1 MARTKE
7 TARKTTGGK
16 APSKTTRAPVEA
28 PKKGKKTLPPPVDSD
43 SSDDSSS
50 SSDASSAVIVASKK
64 GSKATKP
71 VAPKKTVVAKPAPK
85 KAAAAKKAAAKKVV
99 GKPSKKAEPVDDD
112 SSSESDSQSGSSLG
126 SDSGS
131 ESGSTSDD
139 SSSSASPPPTPK
151 KGGRASKKVEAS
163 IVLSDSDS
171 DSGSDDVSGSDTS
184 GSSDDDSSSSSVVPP
199 PAPKGRSS
207 KKAETPAPAKPVKG
221 KAETKPVKGSAK
233 AEKVTSETPTSYYIT
248 QADLF
253 KILFGKN
260 KPDSKTVKALT
271 PYIYVPVETDVVVVK
286 FNSGLGAYFAGRWVF
301 DPKTQ
306 AVFAKIEN
314 KKGKPTVVPLE
325 KSDAKDLEST
335 NVWSAGKSTYASEK
349 EIATLLAESV
359 AYHEGLTSGKSTASR
374 GGSEVAEKKAW
385 GDDSSESGD
394 DGVIT
399 DPIDRVS
406 AERKRTT
413 TGGSTVKITAETFG
427 KFVSAQKRVE
437 SKVDTGAI
445 AREAG
450 ISEAE
455 SREIL
460 LKYKFYE
467 SQFPAALTAALVAR
481 PPASRTPA
489 EPAPSRGRD
498 AGSNGGFN
506 QRRSN
511 SAGPAMGGGRQFSN
525 AGGSKRL

>member
-16 APSKTTRAPVEA
+16 APSKAPRAPVEA

-43 SSDDSSS
+43 SSDNSSS
-50 SSDASSAVIVASKK
+50 SSDESSAVIVAPKK
-64 GSKATKP
+64 GSKTTKP

-99 GKPSKKAEPVDDD
+99 GKPSKKAEPVDD

-131 ESGSTSDD
+131 DSDD

-151 KGGRASKKVEAS
+151 KGGRASKKVEAP

-171 DSGSDDVSGSDTS
+171 DSGSDDDSGSEAS
-184 GSSDDDSSSSSVVPP
+184 GSDDDSSSSSSAVPP

-207 KKAETPAPAKPVKG
+207 KKAEVPVP
-221 KAETKPVKGSAK
+221 TKPVKGSAK
-233 AEKVTSETPTSYYIT
+233 VETKTSAGTSKVTSETPTPVSYYIT

-271 PYIYVPVETDVVVVK
+271 PNIYVPVETDVVVVK

-349 EIATLLAESV
+349 DIVTLLAESV

-374 GGSEVAEKKAW
+374 GGSEAAEKKAW

-413 TGGSTVKITAETFG
+413 TGGSGVKITAETFG

-481 PPASRTPA
+481 PPAGRTPA

-511 SAGPAMGGGRQFSN
+511 SAGPAMGGGRQFANS
-525 AGGSKRL
+525 SKRL

>member
-16 APSKTTRAPVEA
+16 APSKTPRAPVEA

-43 SSDDSSS
+43 SSASDSSS
-50 SSDASSAVIVASKK
+50 DESSAVIVAPKK
-64 GSKATKP
+64 GSKI
-71 VAPKKTVVAKPAPK
+71 APKKTVTTKPAPK
-85 KAAAAKKAAAKKVV
+85 KAAKKAAAKKVV
-99 GKPSKKAEPVDDD
+99 GKPSKKAEPVDD
-112 SSSESDSQSGSSLG
+112 SSESDSQSDDGSSIG
-126 SDSGS
+126 SDSDSDSGS
-131 ESGSTSDD
+131 ASDD
-139 SSSSASPPPTPK
+139 SSSSSASPPPTPK
-151 KGGRASKKVEAS
+151 KGGRPSKKVEVP

-171 DSGSDDVSGSDTS
+171 DSGSDDVSGSDAS
-184 GSSDDDSSSSSVVPP
+184 GSSDDDSSSSSAVPP

-207 KKAETPAPAKPVKG
+207 KKAEAPAPAKPTKG
-221 KAETKPVKGSAK
+221 KAEAKPAKGSAK
-233 AEKVTSETPTSYYIT
+233 TSAKVTSESTAETPTPVSYYIT

-253 KILFGKN
+253 KILFGKD

-359 AYHEGLTSGKSTASR
+359 AYHEGLTSGKSGASR

-413 TGGSTVKITAETFG
+413 TGGSGVKITAETFG

-445 AREAG
+445 AREGG

-481 PPASRTPA
+481 PPAGRTPA

-498 AGSNGGFN
+498 SGSNGGFN

-525 AGGSKRL
+525 GSKRL